1 MKKLL
6 NEYKK
11 LLNVDSIPKFLIKY
25 LDVPS
30 LIRLKDIDYFCGMNY
45 ASKNI
50 YNFKEK
56 ITRYDHSLTTS
67 LLIYKLTKDKKLTIA
82 GLFHDISTPCFSHV
96 IDYMNKDYEKEE
108 STEEYTL
115 EILKNDKLLLEYLKQ
130 DNISLEEISN
140 YKNLSIVD
148 TPRPKLC
155 ADRLDGIILNSI
167 SWTKNITKKDIKEI
181 LNNITIYNNETNE
194 KEIGFTNKLTTK
206 KVLKLNNEINKKCH
220 SKEDKYMME
229 LLALITKL
237 SIENNI
243 ITYKDLYYET
253 EPNILNKLN
262 NTDNK
267 EIKKLL
273 IKFKTTSLSQIKDI
287 NINNLKQR
295 NISPLIRGKRI
306 QNTINN

>member
-181 LNNITIYNNETNE
+181 LNNITIYNNEINE

>member
-1 MKKLL
+1 MKNLL

-11 LLNVDSIPKFLIKY
+11 LLNIDKIPEFLIKY
-25 LDVPS
+25 LEIPS

-82 GLFHDISTPCFSHV
+82 GLFHDISTPCFSHA

-130 DNISLEEISN
+130 DNIPLEEISN

-148 TPRPKLC
+148 THRPKLC

-167 SWTKNITKKDIKEI
+167 SWTKNITKNDIKEI
-181 LNNITIYNNETNE
+181 LNNTSIYNNENNE
-194 KEIGFTNKLTTK
+194 KEIGFTSLKTAK
-206 KVLKLNNEINKKCH
+206 KVLKLNDEINKKCH

-253 EPNILNKLN
+253 ENNILNKLN
-262 NTDNK
+262 NANNI
-267 EIKKLL
+267 EIQKLL
-273 IKFKTTSLSQIKDI
+273 IKFKIISLSEIKDI
-287 NINNLKQR
+287 KIENLKKR
-295 NISPLIRGKRI
+295 TINPIVKGKRLI
-306 QNTINN
+306 

>member
-1 MKKLL
+1 MKNLL

-11 LLNVDSIPKFLIKY
+11 LLNIDKIPEFLIKY
-25 LDVPS
+25 LETPS

-82 GLFHDISTPCFSHV
+82 GLFHDISTPCFSHA

-115 EILKNDKLLLEYLKQ
+115 EILKNDKLLLKYLKQ
-130 DNISLEEISN
+130 DNIPLEEISN

-148 TPRPKLC
+148 THRPKLC

-181 LNNITIYNNETNE
+181 LNNTSIYNNENNE
-194 KEIGFTNKLTTK
+194 KEIGFTSLKTAK
-206 KVLKLNNEINKKCH
+206 KVLKLNDEINKKCH

-253 EPNILNKLN
+253 ENNILNKLN
-262 NTDNK
+262 NTNNI
-267 EIKKLL
+267 EIQKLL
-273 IKFKTTSLSQIKDI
+273 IKFKTISFPQIKDI
-287 NINNLKQR
+287 KIENLK
-295 NISPLIRGKRI
+295 IRTINPIVKGKRLI
-306 QNTINN
+306 

>member
-1 MKKLL
+1 MKNLL

-11 LLNVDSIPKFLIKY
+11 LINIDKIPEFLIKY
-25 LDVPS
+25 LETPS
-30 LIRLKDIDYFCGMNY
+30 LIRLKDIDYFCGMKY

-82 GLFHDISTPCFSHV
+82 GLFHDISTPCFSHA

-130 DNISLEEISN
+130 DNIPLEEISN

-148 TPRPKLC
+148 THRPKLC

-167 SWTKNITKKDIKEI
+167 SWTKSITKNDIKEI
-181 LNNITIYNNETNE
+181 LNNTSIYNNENNE
-194 KEIGFTNKLTTK
+194 KEIGFISLKTAK
-206 KVLKLNNEINKKCH
+206 KVLKLNDEINKKCH

-243 ITYKDLYYET
+243 IIYKDLYYET
-253 EPNILNKLN
+253 ENNILNKLN
-262 NTDNK
+262 NANNI
-267 EIKKLL
+267 EIQKLL
-273 IKFKTTSLSQIKDI
+273 IKFKTISLSEIKDI
-287 NINNLKQR
+287 KIDNLKKR
-295 NISPLIRGKRI
+295 TINPIVKGKRLI
-306 QNTINN
+306 